1 MSIHRYTSRGRT
13 RQPKNL
19 AMNHSTG
26 SNLQPNPQV
35 LFKALGGVDLV
46 ASAGNLDNL
55 LTSSATAG
63 AAGYKTENQKYLHL
77 ALSQSSAGSFTTSTV
92 TLYGYNRQ
100 FGVWGK
106 MKYPVA
112 FPTSS
117 ANPDFTFMNHYA
129 DLTLTSEAATTFYI
143 TIPLNGTDR
152 VGFVGANNAGLTVFA
167 AGSCE

>member
-1 MSIHRYTSRGRT
+1 MSIHRYSSRGRT

-19 AMNHSTG
+19 KLNHHKG
-26 SNLQPNPQV
+26 SNVQPNPQV
-35 LFKALGGVDLV
+35 HFKASGSVDMV
-46 ASAGNLDNL
+46 AAASSLDNL
-55 LTSSATAG
+55 LTASSTAG
-63 AAGYKTENQKYLHL
+63 AAGYDTENQKFLHL
-77 ALSQSSAGSFTTSTV
+77 ALSQSNADSFTTSTV

-106 MKYPVA
+106 MKYPIA
-112 FPTSS
+112 HPTSS

-129 DLTLTSEAATTFYI
+129 DLTLTSEAATTIYL

-152 VGFVGANNAGLTVFA
+152 VAFVGADDAGLTVYA

>member
-1 MSIHRYTSRGRT
+1 MSIHRYSSRGRT

-19 AMNHSTG
+19 KLNHNTG
-26 SNLQPNPQV
+26 DVVQPNPQV
-35 LFKALGGVDLV
+35 HFKESGSVDMV
-46 ASAGNLDNL
+46 TAATNLDNL

-63 AAGYKTENQKYLHL
+63 ASGYNTENQKFLHL
-77 ALSQSSAGSFTTSTV
+77 ALSQSNAGSFTTSTV

-106 MKYPVA
+106 MKYPVG

-129 DLTLTSEAATTFYI
+129 DLTLTSEAGSTIYL

-152 VGFVGANNAGLTVFA
+152 IAFVGSTSAGLSVFA
-167 AGSCE
+167 AGSCD

>member
-1 MSIHRYTSRGRT
+1 MSIHRYSSRGRT

-19 AMNHSTG
+19 KLNYHTG
-26 SNLQPNPQV
+26 SNKQHSPQV
-35 LFKALGGVDLV
+35 HFRVSGSIDMVTA
-46 ASAGNLDNL
+46 ASNLDNF
-55 LTSSATAG
+55 LTASSTAG
-63 AAGYKTENQKYLHL
+63 AAGYNTENQKYLHL
-77 ALSQSSAGSFTTSTV
+77 ALSQSDAGGFSTSTV

-100 FGVWGK
+100 FGLWGK

-129 DLTLTSEAATTFYI
+129 DLTLTSEAGSTIYL

-152 VGFVGANNAGLTVFA
+152 IAFVGSTSAGLTVYA
-167 AGSCE
+167 AGSCD